1 MRKSN
6 VVKKVDNKHKI
17 TTDSHFHAG
26 EQEIQSRMGVRES
39 MERFSK
45 QVIAD
50 FMPEQHR
57 DFYQQLPFIMLGHT
71 DKNGWPW
78 ATMLSNDSGFVTSAN
93 NKKLTINSKPIS
105 GEPFAELLQQN
116 PHQNRQQNTRIGL
129 LGIELSTRRRNR
141 LAGHITDISNTAI
154 EIEVDQAFGN
164 CPQYIQ
170 SRELIKVDG
179 ETKEIPEVTSIKTFD
194 NKTKEFIQNSDTF
207 FVASYVKTENDI
219 KNKNKNANIN
229 EGVDVSHRGGR
240 SGFIR
245 VDNDDTLTIPDYTGN
260 FHFNTLGNFLL
271 TPKAGLLFPD
281 FETGDLLTLTGTVEI
296 LWDSEETEYF
306 EGAERLW
313 TFKIDHGF
321 WIKNALPLRW
331 KLDKFSPN
339 TLMTGTWNEAKKIQ
353 KAELERNQWQT
364 YTITKITNESS
375 VIKSFYLSPGNNKRP
390 LFTAGQFITV
400 KAVINEKEVIRTYT
414 VSSSPHDSDY
424 RISVKQETSNNKNI
438 PDGVFSSYLHD
449 KISVGDTLQIKA
461 AAGDFT
467 YDTQSERPTVLIC
480 AGVGIT
486 PMISIVRFALMEVIR
501 TRSRRKLTVIH
512 AAHDHAQRAFF
523 EELKEIEKNSS
534 GNIRCYWTL
543 SEIDDDLKAGEHY
556 NHQGHINS
564 ALLQAVLPLDDYDFY
579 LCGPAGFMQAT
590 YNLLR
595 DLGVNDQRIF
605 TESFGPASLER
616 QNDNATSSFQQIP
629 VAKEAIIEF
638 TRSKVKQAWTQGDG
652 TLLEFAEAH
661 GLLPE
666 YGCRSGQCASCKV
679 KLKSGKVSYT
689 QPLKT
694 LVGNDEVL
702 LCCAMPAETS
712 NGDMA
717 KINIDL

>member
-219 KNKNKNANIN
+219 KNKNANIN

-240 SGFIR
+240 PGFIR

-390 LFTAGQFITV
+390 LFTAG
-400 KAVINEKEVIRTYT
+400 
-414 VSSSPHDSDY
+414 
-424 RISVKQETSNNKNI
+424 
-438 PDGVFSSYLHD
+438 
-449 KISVGDTLQIKA
+449 
-461 AAGDFT
+461 
-467 YDTQSERPTVLIC
+467 
-480 AGVGIT
+480 
-486 PMISIVRFALMEVIR
+486 
-501 TRSRRKLTVIH
+501 
-512 AAHDHAQRAFF
+512 
-523 EELKEIEKNSS
+523 
-534 GNIRCYWTL
+534 
-543 SEIDDDLKAGEHY
+543 
-556 NHQGHINS
+556 
-564 ALLQAVLPLDDYDFY
+564 
-579 LCGPAGFMQAT
+579 
-590 YNLLR
+590 
-595 DLGVNDQRIF
+595 
-605 TESFGPASLER
+605 
-616 QNDNATSSFQQIP
+616 
-629 VAKEAIIEF
+629 
-638 TRSKVKQAWTQGDG
+638 
-652 TLLEFAEAH
+652 
-661 GLLPE
+661 
-666 YGCRSGQCASCKV
+666 
-679 KLKSGKVSYT
+679 
-689 QPLKT
+689 
-694 LVGNDEVL
+694 
-702 LCCAMPAETS
+702 
-712 NGDMA
+712 
-717 KINIDL
+717 